1 MGSWLV
7 GELRP
12 PLTQEH
18 DGATRGGCLGFRGWN
33 QRLKQFVMIKNRLA
47 FLSIKVALEGESVS
61 L

>member
-47 FLSIKVALEGESVS
+47 FFIY
-61 L
+61 